1 MPAFKAV
8 YGIFLFV
15 LVSYLLIYGFIVR
28 KLFVVKI
35 YFETEK
41 RDNILLQKDSAFDST
56 LSDKQLSSGVELSS
70 WNKSSLRNFVERI
83 PETLDSAKSEIF
95 SFLQDLGVKVNEAD
109 ISSSKKP
116 TTAPPPQV
124 NPNGASLP
132 NLIRKMDKR
141 FNFSADKPCPKSHLS
156 KVGLLAVR
164 NTSVTVEEVAKELE
178 FVVNGGQWKPNCQS
192 RKQVA
197 IVVPFRNR
205 HEHLYIFLR
214 HMHQFLKWQLLDYRI
229 FVIEQADNERFNRGM
244 LMNVGF
250 SEAMKAGHFSCVIFH
265 DVDLLPEDAR
275 NDYGCPSSPRHMSTA
290 VSSMEYKLIY
300 KTLFGGVEGFWSE
313 HFRTVN
319 GFPNRFWG
327 WGGEDDDL
335 FVRITEKQLSLT
347 RPAQM
352 IGRYAMLSH
361 LHTEDDKNPQRFEEL
376 KVSETL
382 IDEDGLNTL
391 TYSVRDYQEMPLYT
405 MISVSLR

>member
-8 YGIFLFV
+8 YGILLFV
-15 LVSYLLIYGFIVR
+15 LVLYLLIYGFIVR

-70 WNKSSLRNFVERI
+70 WNKSSLRNLVERI
-83 PETLDSAKSEIF
+83 PERLDSAKSEIL

-132 NLIRKMDKR
+132 NLIRKMGKR

-156 KVGLLAVR
+156 KAVR
-164 NTSVTVEEVAKELE
+164 NTSVTVEEVAKELK

-214 HMHQFLKWQLLDYRI
+214 HMHQFLKWQLLEYRI

-361 LHTEDDKNPQRFEEL
+361 LHTEDDKNPQRFEQL
-376 KVSETL
+376 RVSETL